1 MLSEQ
6 ETEQL
11 IDLLCATA
19 EVLGHEIR
27 PVAAALMAEDLS
39 KYPLPTL
46 SKALARCR
54 SELTGRL
61 TPKDILDRLEDG
73 GVWLSANEAWAL
85 ALKAADEA
93 QTVVWTSEIAKAWQI
108 ALPILDAGD
117 KVGARM
123 AFIPAYERLV
133 KSAREEGKPVQ
144 WQISQ
149 GWDPHLR
156 EVAVQQAVS
165 AGLLPPPKRDPLLAL
180 PSPDAEKL
188 DQDAMILPERGEVK
202 DRRAEMAERFRQL
215 GEALR
220 ADRQQNEEERARQ
233 REEARKAFEARKAE
247 VVAQALELEKQHQ
260 EKKDA

>member
-6 ETEQL
+6 ETEHL

-27 PVAAALMAEDLS
+27 PAAAMLMADDLS
-39 KYPLPTL
+39 KYPLPAL

-61 TPKDILDRLEDG
+61 TPKEILERLEDG
-73 GVWLSANEAWAL
+73 GVWISANEAWAL

-93 QTVVWTSEIAKAWQI
+93 QTVVWTDEIAKAWQI

-123 AFIPAYERLV
+123 AFIPAYERMV
-133 KSAREEGKPVQ
+133 KSAREEGRPVQ

-149 GWDPHLR
+149 GWDPQLR
-156 EVAVQQAVS
+156 DQAIRQAVS
-165 AGLLPPPKRDPLLAL
+165 AGLLPPPKQDPLQAL
-180 PSPDAEKL
+180 PA
-188 DQDAMILPERGEVK
+188 PEGYEAK
-202 DRRAEMAERFRQL
+202 DRREEMAERFRKL
-215 GEALR
+215 GEALK
-220 ADRQQNEEERARQ
+220 ANRQQNEEERARQ
-233 REEARKAFEARKAE
+233 REEARERFEARKAE
-247 VVAQALELEKQHQ
+247 VVAQALELDKQHRDKQ
-260 EKKDA
+260 GTPTDEQ